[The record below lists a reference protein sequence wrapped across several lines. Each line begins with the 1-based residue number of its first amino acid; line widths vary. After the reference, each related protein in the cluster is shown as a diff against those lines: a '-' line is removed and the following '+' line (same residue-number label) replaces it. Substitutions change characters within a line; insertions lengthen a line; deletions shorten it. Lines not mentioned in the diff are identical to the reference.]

1 MGAEFKDYYAI
12 LGVSKTA
19 SADELKKSY
28 RQLARQYHPDVATDK
43 RHAEEKFK
51 EINEAYQVL
60 GDPDNRRK
68 YDTLGAD
75 WNQPGGVPGG
85 QGPRSRRRSS
95 GPAGGAE
102 FQFDGTGFS
111 DFFEQFFGHQNRG
124 TETRGGPRRGADVEG
139 DLAVDLNEVLLGAV
153 RSISLRQED
162 PRTGEEEITTF
173 RVRIPAGVRDGR
185 VIRVAGKG
193 EEGHGGVA
201 GDLLLRVRLVPH
213 PDFQVRGDDL
223 VTELELAPWEI
234 ILGVNATV
242 QTLEGPVT
250 IRVPAGSV
258 PGQQLRVRGKGLPLD
273 TGSARGDL
281 FAVLTVTFP
290 TEVNDGERELWKKL
304 AELSTFNPRKRTGD
318 T

>member
-12 LGVSKTA
+12 LGVPKTA
-19 SADELKKSY
+19 SAEELKKSY

-60 GDPDNRRK
+60 GEPGNRQK

-75 WNQPGGVPGG
+75 WNQPGGVPGA
-85 QGPRSRRRSS
+85 QGARPRRRSS
-95 GPAGGAE
+95 GPSGGAE

-111 DFFEQFFGHQNRG
+111 DFFEQFFGQQNRG
-124 TETRGGPRRGADVEG
+124 AESRGGPRRGADVEG
-139 DLAVDLNEVLLGAV
+139 DLAVELSEVLSGAV
-153 RSISLRQED
+153 RSISLRHEN
-162 PRTGEEEITTF
+162 PRTGEEETTTF
-173 RVRIPAGVRDGR
+173 RVRIPAGVRNGQI
-185 VIRVAGKG
+185 IRVAGKG

-223 VTELELAPWEI
+223 VTELELAPWEMV
-234 ILGVNATV
+234 LGVNATV

-250 IRVPAGSV
+250 IRVPASSL
-258 PGQQLRVRGKGLPLD
+258 PGQQLRVRGKGLPMD
-273 TGSARGDL
+273 GGSIKGDL
-281 FAVLTVTFP
+281 FAVLTVSFP
-290 TEVNDGERELWKKL
+290 TEVNDAERELWKKL
-304 AELSTFNPRKRTGD
+304 SEVSTFNPRKRTGA